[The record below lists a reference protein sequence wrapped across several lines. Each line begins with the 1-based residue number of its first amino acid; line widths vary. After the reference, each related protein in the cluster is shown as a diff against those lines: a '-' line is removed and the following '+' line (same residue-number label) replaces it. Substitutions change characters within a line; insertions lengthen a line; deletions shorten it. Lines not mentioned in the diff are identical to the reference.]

1 MPVACLCVVFL
12 IIILILW
19 LKKPLYMAIT
29 GGILAAILL
38 FRVPF
43 LSALEVLVRQ
53 SVAWD
58 TIEVLLSFYFVTFL
72 QKMLEKR
79 DHLKEAQRA
88 FNSLLRNR
96 RLNAAVSPA
105 ILGLLPSAAVMTVC
119 AGMVDQTCGDA
130 LDKRDKMLVACYY
143 RHIPEMFLPTFSPV
157 LLALTLSG
165 AKAGPF
171 VCGMLPMV
179 LAACL
184 LPYFVYLRKLPA
196 QMPPVEGL
204 RSKGQELCSLARHL
218 WPLAAVV
225 MVIILLDFSVCVAA
239 PLVIL
244 VDFFT
249 DRFHPWELPSLFR
262 EAAEPLLLGNM
273 YLIML
278 FKGIITYTGVV
289 AALPDFFA
297 QFPIPITMV
306 FALIFFAGT
315 VVSGSQAMIALCLPM
330 AMSAVPNGGLP
341 LLIMLMSIAWAAM
354 QISPTHVCSFV
365 AADYYKATLWDLAV
379 RALPLVVV
387 FSVIS
392 YGYSQLL
399 AFFL

>member
-1 MPVACLCVVFL
+1 MPIYCLSIVFL
-12 IIILILW
+12 VIVAVLW
-19 LKKPLYMAIT
+19 LKRPLYMAIIS
-29 GGILAAILL
+29 GIIASILL
-38 FRVPF
+38 FQIPF
-43 LSALEVLVRQ
+43 PTALEVLARQ
-53 SVAWD
+53 SIARD
-58 TIEVLLSFYFVTFL
+58 TIDVLLSFYFVTFL

-79 DHLKEAQRA
+79 DRLKEAQRA

-96 RLNAAVSPA
+96 RLNAALSPA

-119 AGMVDQTCGDA
+119 AGMVDQTCADA

-165 AKAGPF
+165 AKAGLF

-179 LAACL
+179 LVACL
-184 LPYFVYLRKLPA
+184 LPYFVYLRRLPA
-196 QMPPVEGL
+196 EMPSAEGR
-204 RSKGQELCSLARHL
+204 RSQEALCLVKNL

-225 MVIILLDFSVCVAA
+225 LIIIFFDLSVCIAA

-244 VDFFT
+244 ADYVAE
-249 DRFHPWELPSLFR
+249 RFRVQELPGLLR
-262 EAAEPLLLGNM
+262 DAVEPILLGNM

-278 FKGIITYTGVV
+278 FKGIITHTGVV
-289 AALPDFFA
+289 SMLPEFFSL
-297 QFPIPITMV
+297 FPIPITMS
-306 FALIFFAGT
+306 FALIFFVGT

-330 AMSAVPNGGLP
+330 AMAAIPTGGLP

-365 AADYYKATLWDLAV
+365 AADYFKTTLGDLV
-379 RALPLVVV
+379 IRALPIVVV
-387 FSVIS
+387 FSVIAYV
-392 YGYSQLL
+392 YGQLL
-399 AFFL
+399 TLIL